1 MRRERKAQGP
11 LLFREVAGL
20 PNGDEVPPY
29 GGPQG
34 EEEKDVFSFFTRAGE
49 ATRAKSRN
57 VQSICLRIIIL
68 ES

>member
-1 MRRERKAQGP
+1 M
-11 LLFREVAGL
+11 